1 MATPFDPAA
10 HPRWAPF
17 ITQVRSAAPPVA
29 YVVAQ
34 PVGGGPNMARLDW
47 TVGAAAG
54 EGFTLGSTAVR
65 EEARRRNCDED
76 DAARILALRQWAERL
91 LHTNDGLRLRAYYD
105 GGLNVAATVD
115 LSSAAL
121 LRPPP
126 PGLRAPAADAADA
139 ALAALDALHAA
150 DEDSDEDPE
159 GAEDA
164 AEPDTGE
171 DDGAEDDGVEDEDDA
186 DPEEVALAARLDAA
200 RARTRTAE
208 LEAEVAEL
216 RAKLASATQ
225 PPAPLR
231 GRKGKG
237 RDAPAP
243 TTLTVAPR
251 RFLDGIIVQT
261 EPGQVNFLNPPVD
274 LEALAE
280 IGIEGATHE
289 TIKAAYLQLVHAT
302 RIGMAVT
309 VEAAAATNTIYSQMS
324 ERLAVQNSILFDKLQ
339 EATGIILASQEQKAA
354 DALAQAQ
361 HSDRMETAARVAQT
375 LLTQGKEYLSAKQL
389 LDALEKIPEDKRTVI
404 LARMAKAA
412 AGSDADDGGG
422 HDAGL
427 DPEHD
432 AASAA
437 VDAEDAAI
445 AAVEAAEAVA
455 AAAAGD
461 EALAQLLQQQH
472 VLDALRDPAIQ
483 NALKDPTNV
492 TMLRTFLGNTPG

>member
-10 HPRWAPF
+10 HPRWATF
-17 ITQVRSAAPPVA
+17 IAQVRGAAPPVA

-34 PVGGGPNMARLDW
+34 PVGGGPNMARCDW
-47 TVGAAAG
+47 TVDAAADA
-54 EGFTLGSTAVR
+54 GFALDSTAVR
-65 EEARRRNCDED
+65 EEARRRNCDEE

-91 LHTNDGLRLRAYYD
+91 LHSNDGLRLRAYLD

-121 LRPPP
+121 TRATP
-126 PGLRAPAADAADA
+126 PGFRSPTTDAADA
-139 ALAALDALHAA
+139 ALAALDALHL
-150 DEDSDEDPE
+150 EDEDP
-159 GAEDA
+159 AEDA
-164 AEPDTGE
+164 DGDDAAADVEADDPDDP
-171 DDGAEDDGVEDEDDA
+171 DDAEDPA
-186 DPEEVALAARLDAA
+186 EVALAARLDAA
-200 RARTRTAE
+200 RARTQKAE
-208 LEAEVAEL
+208 LEAEIAEL
-216 RAKLASATQ
+216 RAKLAAAAP

-237 RDAPAP
+237 KEAPAP

-261 EPGQVNFLNPPVD
+261 EPGEVNFLNPPVD

-280 IGIEGATHE
+280 IGIEGGTHE
-289 TIKAAYLQLVHAT
+289 TIKAAYLQLVHAM

-324 ERLAVQNSILFDKLQ
+324 ERLATQNSILFDKLQ

-412 AGSDADDGGG
+412 AGGDVEEAGG
-422 HDAGL
+422 HDVGL

-432 AASAA
+432 AAEAA
-437 VDAEDAAI
+437 VEAEDAAI